1 MTEQTRYVPSLAVE
15 NVPGNAI
22 MNSYYRKEFW
32 TGKHLQMTLMS
43 IPCCSCIGLEL
54 HPDTDQII
62 RVEQGFGL
70 TEAGSTRDNLCF
82 QRKLRTGDTVFVP
95 AGTWHNVM
103 NTENF
108 PLRLSAIY
116 GPPNHPRGTVH
127 ETKAEADMEEH

>member
-32 TGKHLQMTLMS
+32 TGKHLQITLMS

-95 AGTWHNVM
+95 AGTWHNITNIGRMPLKLSSIYSPIEHPVG
-103 NTENF
+103 TKENF
-108 PLRLSAIY
+108 K
-116 GPPNHPRGTVH
+116 NHV
-127 ETKAEADMEEH
+127 